1 LIFSD
6 LAFYNLK
13 WFYMKEIF
21 ENSPLSDENI
31 EALLWDYI
39 DGIGE
44 VSERSAI
51 QMLVD
56 ENAIWREK
64 YSELLVLHQMIQS
77 SELEEPSMRFTK
89 NIMEEISRLHIA
101 PAAKSYINKKVIW
114 GIGGSFIT
122 MIIGFLIYA
131 IAQINWSE
139 GTANNSIGID
149 LSKLDYS
156 RIFSNNFI
164 NVFMMLNVVLGLLFF
179 DRYLADKRN
188 KLIKKA

>member
-1 LIFSD
+1 
-6 LAFYNLK
+6 
-13 WFYMKEIF
+13 MKEIF

-179 DRYLADKRN
+179 DRYLADKKN

>member
-1 LIFSD
+1 
-6 LAFYNLK
+6 
-13 WFYMKEIF
+13 MKEIF

>member
-1 LIFSD
+1 
-6 LAFYNLK
+6 
-13 WFYMKEIF
+13 MKEIF

-51 QMLVD
+51 QKLVD

>member
-1 LIFSD
+1 
-6 LAFYNLK
+6 
-13 WFYMKEIF
+13 MKEIF
-21 ENSPLSDENI
+21 ENSPLSDEI

-51 QMLVD
+51 QKLVD

-179 DRYLADKRN
+179 DRYLADKKN

>member
-1 LIFSD
+1 
-6 LAFYNLK
+6 
-13 WFYMKEIF
+13 MKEIF
-21 ENSPLSDENI
+21 ENSPLSDEI

-51 QMLVD
+51 QKLVD

-164 NVFMMLNVVLGLLFF
+164 NVFMMLNVVLGLLVF

>member
-1 LIFSD
+1 
-6 LAFYNLK
+6 
-13 WFYMKEIF
+13 MKEIF

-51 QMLVD
+51 QKLVD

-179 DRYLADKRN
+179 DRYLADKKN

>member
-1 LIFSD
+1 
-6 LAFYNLK
+6 
-13 WFYMKEIF
+13 
-21 ENSPLSDENI
+21 
-31 EALLWDYI
+31 LWDYI

-51 QMLVD
+51 QKLVD

>member
-1 LIFSD
+1 
-6 LAFYNLK
+6 
-13 WFYMKEIF
+13 
-21 ENSPLSDENI
+21 
-31 EALLWDYI
+31 
-39 DGIGE
+39 
-44 VSERSAI
+44 
-51 QMLVD
+51 
-56 ENAIWREK
+56 
-64 YSELLVLHQMIQS
+64 
-77 SELEEPSMRFTK
+77 
-89 NIMEEISRLHIA
+89 
-101 PAAKSYINKKVIW
+101 
-114 GIGGSFIT
+114 

>member
-1 LIFSD
+1 
-6 LAFYNLK
+6 
-13 WFYMKEIF
+13 MKEIF
-21 ENSPLSDENI
+21 ENSPLSDEI

-51 QMLVD
+51 QKLVD